1 MKKKIYILLLG
12 VVIGLTACS
21 DWLDVQPK
29 TSISGDDL
37 FESEAG
43 FKDVLTGFLF
53 ENGANKFVCRKF
65 DVWLSGNG
73 FGKL

>member
-1 MKKKIYILLLG
+1 MKKNIYILLLG

-21 DWLDVQPK
+21 GWLDVQPK

-43 FKDVLTGFLF
+43 FKDVLTGFYLKMGQT
-53 ENGANKFVCRKF
+53 NLYADILTYG
-65 DVWLSGNG
+65 
-73 FGKL
+73 